1 MTSVDVVVVG
11 AGMAGASAAY
21 EMSATRSVVLLERE
35 SQPGYH
41 ATGRSAALFSETYGN
56 ATIRGLTAA
65 SRTFYRKPPSGFAT
79 VPLLTP
85 RGVIMVARADQMSR
99 LEAWSASACR
109 LMPTVRI
116 LDVASVLAAVPLLRP
131 DYVAGGAIEPGAMD
145 MDVDAIQQ
153 GFLRGARAR
162 GATLVPGAELLALA
176 VGEGGWT
183 VTTTSGAW
191 HARTVVNAAGAWAD
205 AVAVMAGAQPCA
217 MRSMRRTALIVDL
230 PSGTDA
236 ARWPMVI
243 DTDEAFYFK
252 PDGGRLLLSPAD
264 ETPMPPCD
272 VQPDELDIAIAVDR
286 VQQAADL
293 PVRRVVRSWA
303 GLRSFTADRTPVV
316 GFDPVVPDL
325 FWLAGQG
332 GYGIQTAPAMGRL
345 AAALLA
351 GQGVPQDMQALGIGA
366 ASLAPGRPGLQADTP
381 RIGEIDG

>member
-1 MTSVDVVVVG
+1 MNSIDVVVVG

-21 EMSATRSVVLLERE
+21 EISATRSVVLLERE
-35 SQPGYH
+35 AQPGYH

-65 SRTFYRKPPSGFAT
+65 SRMFYREPPPGFAS

-85 RGVIMVARADQMSR
+85 RGVIMVARADQMPR
-99 LEAWSASACR
+99 LEAWSDGAR
-109 LMPTVRI
+109 RIVPDVRM
-116 LDVASVLAAVPLLRP
+116 LDADAVLAAVPLLRP
-131 DYVAGGAIEPGAMD
+131 GYVAGGAIEPGAMD
-145 MDVDAIQQ
+145 LDVDAIQQ

-162 GATLVPGAELLALA
+162 GATLVPGAELLGLA
-176 VGEGGWT
+176 VGRDGWT
-183 VTTTSGAW
+183 VTTATGEW

-205 AVAVMAGAQPCA
+205 EVAVMAGAQPCGLQ
-217 MRSMRRTALIVDL
+217 SMRRTAFIVDL
-230 PSGTDA
+230 PPGMNAT
-236 ARWPMVI
+236 RWPMVI

-252 PDGGRLLLSPAD
+252 PEGGRLLLSPAD

-272 VQPDELDIAIAVDR
+272 VQPDEMDVAVAVDR

-316 GFDPVVPDL
+316 GFDQGVPGL

-351 GQGVPQDMQALGIGA
+351 GEGVPQDMRSLGVGA
-366 ASLAPGRPGLQADTP
+366 ASLAPGRSGLHDASSHAGAD
-381 RIGEIDG
+381 E